1 MKSIGHFIYSFSNEL
16 EAYLVASY
24 CKMYALELGLSEY
37 QAGLFNAAVSEITI
51 NAIRYASGGHA
62 FISSTANN
70 LGIEVII
77 EDHGQGITNLPEALM
92 DGFSTFKDQSL
103 GLGLGV
109 ARRCSD
115 EMIINKSDET
125 GTSITL
131 RKFLPVSEEDILVR
145 AISFPASNHINNGN
159 AYVVKQYHGDTCL
172 IALIDSHDSSSAS
185 ERGRMI
191 ANRLAE
197 TVENHM
203 CDSLGVILERCQN
216 VFNEEPTVN
225 GVLKISL
232 LRVCSNYLD
241 YLTLNTPPLH
251 WLNYDE
257 RQSTNK
263 SSPHTIEIT
272 SNEMGV
278 TRVHRPNN
286 FTCLLHSSGVN
297 YEQQP
302 NHKWDSG
309 DAYTIATTI
318 FNDCAYE
325 DKDATVIVI
334 RGIRH
339 D

>member
-1 MKSIGHFIYSFSNEL
+1 
-16 EAYLVASY
+16 
-24 CKMYALELGLSEY
+24 MYALELGLSEY
-37 QAGLFNAAVSEITI
+37 QAGLFNAAVSELAI
-51 NAIRYASGGHA
+51 NAIRYASGGHV

-77 EDHGQGITNLPEALM
+77 EDHGQGITNLPEALT
-92 DGFSTFKDQSL
+92 DGFSTFKEQSL

-145 AISFPASNHINNGN
+145 AISFPAANHIYNGN
-159 AYVVKQYHGDTCL
+159 AYVIKQYHGDTCL
-172 IALIDSHDSSSAS
+172 IALIDSHDSSPAS

-191 ANRLAE
+191 ASRLAE

-203 CDSLGVILERCQN
+203 RDSLDVILERCQK
-216 VFNEEPTVN
+216 VFDEEPTVT
-225 GVLKISL
+225 GVLKVSL
-232 LRVCSNYLD
+232 LRVCSDYLD
-241 YLTLNTPPLH
+241 YLTLNTPSLQ
-251 WLNYDE
+251 WLNCDE

-263 SSPHTIEIT
+263 PSPHTIVLT
-272 SNEMGV
+272 SNGMGV
-278 TRVHRPNN
+278 TRVRRPNN

-297 YEQQP
+297 YEQPP
-302 NHKWDSG
+302 NQKWDSR